1 MEKTQWIR
9 DIDAGDDVRSLFLVS
24 AASQLQAKNGPFW
37 KLELKDA
44 SGCLEARIWSPASQS
59 CPDVRAGSLAEVEG
73 RAESYRDQLQIN
85 VGRLRLLTAE
95 ETEQADLAAFLP
107 AGDRPA
113 ADLLEEAE
121 ALCRRELT
129 HKPWRA
135 FALAVLGDPEI
146 RPRLLTATAAKGVHH
161 AWVGGLLE
169 HSLSVATLCLRLC
182 DHYPELDRQTLFTGA
197 LFHDIGKIAE
207 LSGGS
212 LGFQF
217 DIVESMREFG
227 IYLFCEVYEGD
238 LGFGYTD
245 FMTYI
250 NIVAY
255 HSLELFKCRTRNHRR
270 VGEKYQPVIDR
281 CIDCR
286 QMRHNGTFLQKP
298 AFLVENRTQKIVGI
312 YTTFHKH
319 VGIAFTYQSN
329 SSACG
334 VIYRRAF
341 NRTHLVGIGSH
352 EFIKLTAFT
361 A

>member
-1 MEKTQWIR
+1 MEKTQWIK

-44 SGCLEARIWSPASQS
+44 SGCLEARIWSPASQT

-161 AWVGGLLE
+161 AWVDRK
-169 HSLSVATLCLRLC
+169 STRL
-182 DHYPELDRQTLFTGA
+182 
-197 LFHDIGKIAE
+197 
-207 LSGGS
+207 
-212 LGFQF
+212 
-217 DIVESMREFG
+217 
-227 IYLFCEVYEGD
+227 
-238 LGFGYTD
+238 
-245 FMTYI
+245 
-250 NIVAY
+250 
-255 HSLELFKCRTRNHRR
+255 
-270 VGEKYQPVIDR
+270 
-281 CIDCR
+281 
-286 QMRHNGTFLQKP
+286 
-298 AFLVENRTQKIVGI
+298 
-312 YTTFHKH
+312 
-319 VGIAFTYQSN
+319 N
-329 SSACG
+329 SS
-334 VIYRRAF
+334 
-341 NRTHLVGIGSH
+341 HL
-352 EFIKLTAFT
+352 
-361 A
+361 